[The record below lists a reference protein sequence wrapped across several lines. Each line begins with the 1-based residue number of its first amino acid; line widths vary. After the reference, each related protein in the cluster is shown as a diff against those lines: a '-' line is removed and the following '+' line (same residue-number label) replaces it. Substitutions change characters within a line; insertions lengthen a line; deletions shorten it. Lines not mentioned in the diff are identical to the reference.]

1 MAWFQF
7 WHKQQHLLIDIL
19 FFCSILN
26 EQCIQWIQIDSLK
39 TNIKMQWHISSSH
52 LSCATDKA
60 AWQTPQIRMQR
71 FVGWMWI
78 FILYSRNIRNSKKK
92 KNLTAHQ
99 QWLLP
104 WNSSTDAVFAQ
115 SLSYCWNM
123 KTDLNWSKWGLQFF
137 ICCSGFLMT
146 SWMIH
151 HCALGVILAGQQ
163 LLGRFSTRADPAYT
177 QNMQAACPQRIFNF
191 SFVFWVWQL
200 WKREWSFILMQST
213 VTLFT

>member
-1 MAWFQF
+1 MRCSGIGRDPSRNKVFRHVFFKVELTIILNGFLNIRLSFARSECNADVPLENAQNMRSVWMAWFQF

-78 FILYSRNIRNSKKK
+78 FILYSTNIHNSEKIKI
-92 KNLTAHQ
+92 N
-99 QWLLP
+99 
-104 WNSSTDAVFAQ
+104 
-115 SLSYCWNM
+115 
-123 KTDLNWSKWGLQFF
+123 
-137 ICCSGFLMT
+137 
-146 SWMIH
+146 
-151 HCALGVILAGQQ
+151 
-163 LLGRFSTRADPAYT
+163 
-177 QNMQAACPQRIFNF
+177 
-191 SFVFWVWQL
+191 
-200 WKREWSFILMQST
+200 
-213 VTLFT
+213 